1 MTKMPKK
8 LLELCLSPDLGG
20 LELYM
25 VRSAKALVDEFDVL
39 TVINNDTKLE
49 QYYEDR
55 QYRYVKIPRKRSL
68 SFSSARRLAK
78 IIDEHHIDIIHMHWT
93 KDLPIAVM
101 AKVLSKKKPK
111 LVQTRNMTM
120 TRFKDDFYHR
130 FLYKHMD
137 MILPVTYQVADQ
149 IKRFIPET
157 IRPRVEVLYMGSDK
171 ADILSDEEIQS
182 YKEELAVKA
191 DDFFIGMVGRI
202 EETKGQ
208 HLLIEAAEK
217 LKQKEIPIKVFI
229 VGHAMKEEYLE
240 SLKEKV
246 EDRGLKDHIIFHGF
260 TKNPHRFMQA
270 CDVMVLATECE
281 TFGLVIIEAMQVQT
295 AVVATNSCGPLEII
309 EDGVSGLLFEKND
322 SDDLA
327 EQIIHLYNNREK
339 HLRIAK
345 AGQEKVESSFS
356 NHVQFEKL
364 ARLLAEA

>member
-1 MTKMPKK
+1 MSKN

-25 VRSAKALVDEFDVL
+25 VRSAKALVNDFNVL
-39 TVINNDTKLE
+39 SVINTETKLQ
-49 QYYEDR
+49 QYYEDT
-55 QYRYVKIPRKRSL
+55 QYRYSKIPRKRSL
-68 SFSSARRLAK
+68 SFSSARKLAK
-78 IIDEHHIDIIHMHWT
+78 IIDENDIDIIHMHWT

-137 MILPVTYQVADQ
+137 MILPVTYQVAEQ
-149 IKRFIPET
+149 IKRFIPES

-171 ADILSDEEIQS
+171 ADILNDEEIHA
-182 YKEELAVKA
+182 YKEELTVKP
-191 DDFFIGMVGRI
+191 DDFLIGMVGRI

-217 LKQKEIPIKVFI
+217 LQEKKIPIKVFI
-229 VGHAMKEEYLE
+229 VGHAMKEDYLD
-240 SLKEKV
+240 SLKRKV
-246 EDRGLKDHIIFHGF
+246 ADRGLQDHIIFDGF

-281 TFGLVIIEAMQVQT
+281 TFGLVVIEAMQVQT
-295 AVVATNSCGPLEII
+295 TVVATNSCGPLEII

-327 EQIIHLYNNREK
+327 EKISGLYKDKEACAAIGR
-339 HLRIAK
+339 
-345 AGQEKVESSFS
+345 AGQAKVEKLFS
-356 NHVQFEKL
+356 NIRQFEKL
-364 ARLLAEA
+364 GLLLKGL